1 MNLIN
6 NRNVIKLIVLLSLL
20 FCYSPFQLIGQ
31 NSQNTP
37 YELKVV
43 EIHTKYLA
51 KIYYHKNISQL
62 NDRESYAVSLAVSGT
77 SYSELPTLIY
87 AGLAKLYQSN
97 PSAANQLKS
106 SYEKEIKEAAKLKNK
121 TDYEREKLIADKE
134 AREKRKKEIAKTDYE
149 KVINNVRYFFSEWSK
164 KGEFEKQEDWNARLL
179 QKSEEKFTTLC
190 NQSVSLLANCGG
202 RYNYWLEEY
211 NADGEFFTVDF
222 ATNSCHLELKLKIPY
237 SDAKRFKEKI
247 NEKDYFFRDCFFVS
261 HAASNFQIVQYKIL
275 PKEIVFY
282 NLDFFDLYY
291 HDSNN
296 GYAYDK
302 RGHKY
307 AVFKHKY
314 KENSTSCL
322 DDDSYRNRETL
333 EKLRGSGVPYSE
345 EDSVKLSNPW
355 RRSSQV
361 IPCCVRENINP
372 KYEIEDV
379 VIYFDDLELDN
390 PYMNGSSYNYTKQQ
404 FNANPTMAKFKAEA
418 EARQQKIRE
427 EEEKQKRIE
436 SMFQASK
443 KLLQD
448 AVADYHSQLK
458 KTPYDYEKNA
468 LSLSIPEKLKG
479 DAQRLSDTLQFLL
492 DSVKVKKT
500 QLQNQYIADSTD
512 YSRCNASLQN
522 QIAVANAELL
532 AYPYNC
538 KKRTIND
545 SISFSLFG
553 KSEELAKELS
563 TKLNTL
569 SQRQKQMEDE
579 IYQELKTTNPK
590 HFAEIYFVQNP
601 TEKQPAD
608 STYIECRCQYST
620 RNAFDIAYIDK
631 SVSHCDCRE
640 KKYQEVKYLYR
651 TRDEFD
657 LSYDK
662 EQTAFEIEVNDREKM
677 WQKIMALD
685 HSLSQKKQINLK
697 KALTSSKPDII
708 EILDCVKQHQ
718 NSYYYI
724 ESLEVIFKY
733 DEKLMKEWNKHGS
746 LFKSKAEMYEI
757 WIGEEY
763 DKVLKARKKE

>member
-6 NRNVIKLIVLLSLL
+6 NRNVIKLIVLLSLS

-37 YELKVV
+37 YELKMI
-43 EIHTKYLA
+43 EIHTKYYA
-51 KIYYHKNISQL
+51 KIYYQKNISQL
-62 NDRESYAVSLAVSGT
+62 NYRESFALSVAISNTHYLT
-77 SYSELPTLIY
+77 MRTMIY
-87 AGLAKLYQSN
+87 AGLAKLYESN
-97 PSAANQLKS
+97 PSAASQLKS
-106 SYEKEIKEAAKLKNK
+106 SYEKEIKDAAKLKNK

-134 AREKRKKEIAKTDYE
+134 AREKRRKEIAETDYE

-164 KGEFEKQEDWNARLL
+164 KGEFEKQEDWNARLI
-179 QKSEEKFTTLC
+179 QKSEKTFTTLC
-190 NQSVSLLANCGG
+190 NQSVSLIANCGR
-202 RYNYWLEEY
+202 RYSYQLEEY

-222 ATNSCHLELKLKIPY
+222 AANGHLKLKLKIPY
-237 SDAKRFKEKI
+237 SDAERFKEKI
-247 NEKDYFFRDCFFVS
+247 NEKSDFFGDCFFVS
-261 HAASNFQIVQYKIL
+261 HAASNFQLVQYKIL

-282 NLDFFDLYY
+282 NLDFFDLY
-291 HDSNN
+291 DNNSNN
-296 GYAYDK
+296 EYGGYT
-302 RGHKY
+302 H
-307 AVFKHKY
+307 AVFKNKY
-314 KENSTSCL
+314 KENTTPCL
-322 DDDSYRNRETL
+322 DDDSYRNREIL
-333 EKLRGSGVPYSE
+333 EKLQGRGVPYSE
-345 EDSVKLSNPW
+345 VDSVKLSNPW
-355 RRSSQV
+355 QRASQV

-372 KYEIEDV
+372 KYEIEDII
-379 VIYFDDLELDN
+379 IYFDDLELDN

-404 FNANPTMAKFKAEA
+404 FNANPTMTELKAEA
-418 EARQQKIRE
+418 E
-427 EEEKQKRIE
+427 KQRRID

-448 AVADYHSQLK
+448 AVANYHSQLK
-458 KTPYDYEKNA
+458 KTPYDYEKNV
-468 LSLSIPEKLKG
+468 LSLSIPENLKG

-500 QLQNQYIADSTD
+500 QLQNQYIADSTE
-512 YSRCNASLQN
+512 YSRCNASLQE
-522 QIAVANAELL
+522 QIVVTNAKLL
-532 AYPYNC
+532 TYPYNC
-538 KKRTIND
+538 KKRTISD

-563 TKLNTL
+563 TKLNML
-569 SQRQKQMEDE
+569 PQKQKLMEDE

-590 HFAEIYFVQNP
+590 HFVEIYFAQNP

-620 RNAFDIAYIDK
+620 RNAFDIAWIDK

-640 KKYQEVKYLYR
+640 KKYQEVKYLYH

-708 EILDCVKQHQ
+708 EILDCMKQHQ

-724 ESLEVIFKY
+724 ESIEVIFRY